1 AGIYG
6 IEHELT
12 APPAFGGNAYED
24 DRFERVPA
32 SLGEAADKLDRSDR
46 ARQIFG
52 DDVIDHYVLH
62 ARHEEQAYR
71 DQVTAWELNR
81 YFARI

>member
-1 AGIYG
+1 M
-6 IEHELT
+6 T
-12 APPAFGGNAYED
+12 APPAFGGNAYEAEQ
-24 DRFERVPA
+24 FERVSA
-32 SLGEAADKLDRSDR
+32 SLGQAADMIDRSDR

-52 DDVIDHYVLH
+52 KDVIDHYVLH

-71 DQVTAWELNR
+71 DQVAEWETNR